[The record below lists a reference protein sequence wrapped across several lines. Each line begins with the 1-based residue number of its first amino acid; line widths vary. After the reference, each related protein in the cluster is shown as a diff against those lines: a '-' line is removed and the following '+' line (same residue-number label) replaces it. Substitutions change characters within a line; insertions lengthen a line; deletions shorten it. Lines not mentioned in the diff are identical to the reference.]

1 MGRRKKNTITDVIL
15 DKKKAADKKAMDEA
29 AEVAAQMA
37 AEMASEKGMP
47 ESVEQEFLLRSG
59 GAVSSG
65 DETDPESEA
74 MDADDFEEIFNPH
87 ILEEVPQ
94 KRLCFCH
101 PDCFANRGHVCMALR
116 DTRFKGAYCGGN
128 CPFYKT
134 EGQYV
139 TDRMN
144 VMKKLFDEGKAQ
156 ILYQNMK
163 EMEDWELAY
172 MEELTKRGLLGEL
185 VDIGVDLKE
194 MLQEAS
200 DLEDQV
206 DAMDTSMSD
215 DGFFDD
221 SDIFGDDEEDADAD
235 MDTGIDFTEEA

>member
-37 AEMASEKGMP
+37 AEMAAEKGMP

-59 GAVSSG
+59 GVVSSG
-65 DETDPESEA
+65 DETDPEAEA
-74 MDADDFEEIFNPH
+74 LDADDFEEIFNPH

-139 TDRMN
+139 KDRMN
-144 VMKKLFDEGKAQ
+144 VMKKLFNEGKAQ

-206 DAMDTSMSD
+206 DAMDASMSD

-235 MDTGIDFTEEA
+235 MDPAIDFTEEA

>member
-1 MGRRKKNTITDVIL
+1 M
-15 DKKKAADKKAMDEA
+15 
-29 AEVAAQMA
+29 
-37 AEMASEKGMP
+37 
-47 ESVEQEFLLRSG
+47 
-59 GAVSSG
+59 
-65 DETDPESEA
+65 
-74 MDADDFEEIFNPH
+74 
-87 ILEEVPQ
+87 
-94 KRLCFCH
+94 
-101 PDCFANRGHVCMALR
+101 
-116 DTRFKGAYCGGN
+116 
-128 CPFYKT
+128 
-134 EGQYV
+134 

>member
-1 MGRRKKNTITDVIL
+1 M
-15 DKKKAADKKAMDEA
+15 DKA
-29 AEVAAQMA
+29 AEVAAQVATQMT
-37 AEMASEKGMP
+37 AEMAAEKGMP

-59 GAVSSG
+59 GVASSG
-65 DETDPESEA
+65 DETDPESDA

-134 EGQYV
+134 ENQYV

-144 VMKKLFDEGKAQ
+144 AMKRLFNEGKEQ

-172 MEELTKRGLLGEL
+172 MEELVKNGMLGEL
-185 VDIGVDLKE
+185 VDIGIDLKE
-194 MLQEAS
+194 MLQEAK

-206 DAMDTSMSD
+206 EALDASMDD

-221 SDIFGDDEEDADAD
+221 SDIFGDDEEDADMDVDSDAD
-235 MDTGIDFTEEA
+235 IFTEEA